1 MANEIN
7 ENGIVTDSVT
17 TTVENLT
24 TAFKNI
30 YGEDINVAQSTP
42 DGQLIN
48 IAAQAKTD
56 TLELAVALYNMFNPV
71 TVRGRAQDNLYKL
84 VGIRRKSSAFTFVE
98 VNVTT
103 TGACILPGL
112 DDNAESL
119 TATGYTVSDTI
130 GNNYILLNTQY
141 INAAGTYLL
150 AFRAENVGAIEVL
163 PNTITNMVS
172 VIANVASVNNPAAQ
186 YITGQSEET
195 DADFYLRFNKSRAT
209 GSNGQDDGLQAQLL
223 NLNLVTGAYV
233 HDNRGS
239 TTDSTGTAGHTI
251 WAIVE
256 GGTNADIAEVIYAN
270 VTDGCGMRGSV
281 TVDVTKSNGRTET
294 IAFDRPQYQN
304 LYVKFS
310 LINKSGASVDQ
321 AALKSY
327 IVDHLSTG
335 IYTSV
340 DTLQITNIIQAYD
353 SNLVPYNLTVSGD
366 NSTWEEYVL
375 PQGYNYKF
383 TLSASNITI
392 TSVTSV

>member
-17 TTVENLT
+17 TTVANLT
-24 TAFKNI
+24 QAFKDI
-30 YGEDINVAQSTP
+30 YGEDISVAQNTP

-56 TLELAVALYNMFNPV
+56 TLELATALYNMFNPD

-84 VGIRRKSSAFTFVE
+84 IGLRRKASAFSYVV

-103 TGACILPGL
+103 TGSCILQGL

-130 GNNYILLNTQY
+130 GNNYILLNTEY
-141 INAAGTYLL
+141 INGAGTYALE
-150 AFRAENVGAIEVL
+150 FRAANVGAIEVL

-186 YITGQSEET
+186 YSTGQAEET
-195 DADFYLRFNKSRAT
+195 DAAFNIRFNQSRAI
-209 GSNGQDDGLQAQLL
+209 GSRGQDDGLLAQLL
-223 NLNLVTGAYV
+223 NINLVTGAYV
-233 HDNRGS
+233 HDNRLS
-239 TTDSTGTAGHTI
+239 ATDSTGTAGHTI

-256 GGTNADIAEVIYAN
+256 GGLNTDIAQVIYAE
-270 VTDGCGMRGSV
+270 VTDGCGMRGNVS
-281 TVDVTKSNGRTET
+281 VDVTKANGRTET
-294 IAFDRPQYQN
+294 ILFDRPSYQN

-310 LINKSGASVDQ
+310 LINKSSATVDQ
-321 AALKSY
+321 AKLKQY
-327 IVDHLSTG
+327 IADNLATG

-340 DTLQITNIIQAYD
+340 DTLQITNLIQAYSAD
-353 SNLVPYNLTVSGD
+353 LIPYNLTVSGD
-366 NSTWEEYVL
+366 GTTWVEYVL

-383 TLSASNITI
+383 TLSTSNITI
-392 TSVTSV
+392 TTIQSA

>member
-24 TAFKNI
+24 QAFKDI
-30 YGEDINVAQSTP
+30 YGEDISVAQNTP

-56 TLELAVALYNMFNPV
+56 TLELAIALYNMFNPD

-84 VGIRRKSSAFTFVE
+84 AGLRRKSSAFSYVV

-103 TGACILPGL
+103 TAPCILQGL

-130 GNNYILLNTQY
+130 GNNYILLNTEY
-141 INAAGTYLL
+141 INAAGTYALE
-150 AFRAENVGAIEVL
+150 FRAANVGAVEVL

-172 VIANVASVNNPAAQ
+172 VIAGVQSVNNPAVQ
-186 YITGQSEET
+186 YLTGQAEET
-195 DADFYLRFNKSRAT
+195 DAAFNLRFNQSRAI
-209 GSNGQDDGLQAQLL
+209 GSRGQDDGLLAQLL
-223 NLNLVTGAYV
+223 NINLVTGAYV
-233 HDNRGS
+233 HDNRDNS
-239 TTDSTGTAGHTI
+239 TDATGTAGHTI

-256 GGTNADIAEVIYAN
+256 GGLNADIAQVIYAE
-270 VTDGCGMRGSV
+270 VTDGCGMRGNVS
-281 TVDVTKSNGRTET
+281 VDVTKSNGRTET
-294 IAFDRPQYQN
+294 ILFDRPSYQN

-310 LINKSGASVDQ
+310 LINKSSATVDQ
-321 AALKSY
+321 TALKDF
-327 IVDHLSTG
+327 IVDKLATG

-340 DTLQITNIIQAYD
+340 DTLQITNIIQAYSAD
-353 SNLVPYNLTVSGD
+353 LIPYDLSVSGD
-366 NSTWEEYVL
+366 GTTWVEYVL

-383 TLSASNITI
+383 TLTAENITI
-392 TSVTSV
+392 TTIQSA

>member
-24 TAFKNI
+24 QAFKDI
-30 YGEDINVAQSTP
+30 YGEDISVTQNTP

-56 TLELAVALYNMFNPV
+56 TLELAIALYNMFNPD

-84 VGIRRKSSAFTFVE
+84 AGLRRKSSAFSYVV

-103 TGACILPGL
+103 TAPCILQGL

-130 GNNYILLNTQY
+130 GNNYILLNTEY
-141 INAAGTYLL
+141 INAAGTYPLE
-150 AFRAENVGAIEVL
+150 FRAANVGAIEVL

-172 VIANVASVNNPAAQ
+172 VIAGVQSVNNPAVQ
-186 YITGQSEET
+186 YSTGQAEET
-195 DADFYLRFNKSRAT
+195 DAAFNIRFNQSRAI
-209 GSNGQDDGLQAQLL
+209 GSRGQDDGLLAQLL
-223 NLNLVTGAYV
+223 NINLVTGAYV
-233 HDNRGS
+233 HDNRLS
-239 TTDSTGTAGHTI
+239 ATDSTGTAGHTI
-251 WAIVE
+251 WTIVE
-256 GGTNADIAEVIYAN
+256 GGLNADIAQVIYAE
-270 VTDGCGMRGSV
+270 VTDGCGMRGNVSV
-281 TVDVTKSNGRTET
+281 DITKANGRTET
-294 IAFDRPQYQN
+294 ILFDRPSYQN

-310 LINKSGASVDQ
+310 LINKSSATVDQ
-321 AALKSY
+321 AALKDF
-327 IVDHLSTG
+327 IVEKLATG

-340 DTLQITNIIQAYD
+340 DTLQITNIIQAYSAD
-353 SNLVPYNLTVSGD
+353 LIPYDLSVSGD
-366 NSTWEEYVL
+366 GTTWVEYVL

-383 TLSASNITI
+383 TLTAANITI
-392 TSVTSV
+392 TTIQSA

>member
-24 TAFKNI
+24 QAFKDI
-30 YGEDINVAQSTP
+30 YGEDISVAQNTP

-56 TLELAVALYNMFNPV
+56 TLELAIALYNMFNPD

-84 VGIRRKSSAFTFVE
+84 AGLRRKSSAFSYVV

-103 TGACILPGL
+103 TAPCILQGL

-130 GNNYILLNTQY
+130 GNNYILLNTEY
-141 INAAGTYLL
+141 INAAGTYALE
-150 AFRAENVGAIEVL
+150 FRAANVGAVEVL

-172 VIANVASVNNPAAQ
+172 VIAGVQSVNNPAVQ
-186 YITGQSEET
+186 YLTGQAEET
-195 DADFYLRFNKSRAT
+195 DAAFNLRFNRSRAI
-209 GSNGQDDGLQAQLL
+209 GSRGQDDGLLAQLL
-223 NLNLVTGAYV
+223 NINLVTGAYV
-233 HDNRGS
+233 HDNRGNS
-239 TTDSTGTAGHTI
+239 TDATGTAGHTI

-256 GGTNADIAEVIYAN
+256 GGLNADIAQVIYAE
-270 VTDGCGMRGSV
+270 VTDGCGMRGNVS
-281 TVDVTKSNGRTET
+281 VDVTKANGRTET
-294 IAFDRPQYQN
+294 ILFDRPSYQN

-310 LINKSGASVDQ
+310 LINKSSATVDQ
-321 AALKSY
+321 TALKDF
-327 IVDHLSTG
+327 IVDKLATG

-340 DTLQITNIIQAYD
+340 DTLQITNIIQAYSAD
-353 SNLVPYNLTVSGD
+353 LIPYDLSVSGD
-366 NSTWEEYVL
+366 GTTWVEYVL

-383 TLSASNITI
+383 TLTAENITI
-392 TSVTSV
+392 TTIQSA

>member
-24 TAFKNI
+24 TAFKDI
-30 YGEDINVAQSTP
+30 YGDDISVAQNTP

-56 TLELAVALYNMFNPV
+56 TLELAIALYNMFNPD

-84 VGIRRKSSAFTFVE
+84 IGIRRKASAFSFVE

-103 TGACILPGL
+103 TGPCILQGL
-112 DDNAESL
+112 DANAESL

-130 GNNYILLNTQY
+130 GNNYILLNTEY
-141 INAAGTYLL
+141 INQAGTYLL
-150 AFRAENVGAIEVL
+150 EFRAEKAGAIEVL

-172 VIANVASVNNPAAQ
+172 VIANVSGVNNPAAQ

-195 DADFYLRFNKSRAT
+195 DAAFNIRFNQSRAI
-209 GSNGQDDGLQAQLL
+209 GSKGQDDGLLAQLL
-223 NLNLVTGAYV
+223 NINLVTGAYV

-239 TTDSTGTAGHTI
+239 ATDATGTAGHTI

-256 GGTNADIAEVIYAN
+256 GGLNADIAQVIYAE

-281 TVDVTKSNGRTET
+281 SVSVPKSNGRTET
-294 IAFDRPQYQN
+294 ILFDRPSYQD

-310 LINKSGASVDQ
+310 LINKSGATVDQ
-321 AALKSY
+321 DALKDY
-327 IVDHLSTG
+327 IADNLTTG

-340 DTLQITNIIQAYD
+340 DTLQITNLIQAYNAD
-353 SNLVPYNLTVSGD
+353 LIPYNLTVSGNGTD
-366 NSTWEEYVL
+366 WVEYVL

-383 TLSASNITI
+383 TLSTTNITI
-392 TSVTSV
+392 ESVQSA

>member
-17 TTVENLT
+17 TTVANLI
-24 TAFKNI
+24 TAFKDI
-30 YGEDINVAQSTP
+30 YGEDINVTQSTP

-56 TLELAVALYNMFNPV
+56 TLELATALYNMFNPV

-84 VGIRRKSSAFTFVE
+84 IGLRRKASAFSFVE

-103 TGACILPGL
+103 TGPCTLRGL

-186 YITGQSEET
+186 YITGQAEET
-195 DADFYLRFNKSRAT
+195 DAAFYLRFAKSRAI
-209 GSNGQDDGLQAQLL
+209 GSKGQDDGLLAQLL
-223 NLNLVTGAYV
+223 NINLVTSAYI

-239 TTDSTGTAGHTI
+239 ATDSTGTAGHTI
-251 WAIVE
+251 WTIVE
-256 GGTNADIAEVIYAN
+256 GGTNADIAQAIYAN
-270 VTDGCGMRGSV
+270 VTDGCGMRGTVSV
-281 TVDVTKSNGRTET
+281 DITKSNGRTET
-294 IAFDRPQYQN
+294 IYFDRPSDQS

-310 LINKSGASVDQ
+310 LLNKSGATVDQ
-321 AALKSY
+321 DALKNY
-327 IVDHLSTG
+327 IVANLPTG

-340 DTLQITNIIQAYD
+340 DTLQITNLIQAYD
-353 SNLVPYNLTVSGD
+353 ANLVPYNLSVSGD
-366 NSTWEEYVL
+366 NATWEEYVL
-375 PQGYNYKF
+375 PQSYNYKF
-383 TLSASNITI
+383 VLTSANITI
-392 TSVTSV
+392 TSVTPV

>member
-17 TTVENLT
+17 TTVANLE
-24 TAFKNI
+24 TAFKGI
-30 YGEDINVAQSTP
+30 YGEDINVTQSTP

-56 TLELAVALYNMFNPV
+56 TLELATSLYNMFNPV

-84 VGIRRKSSAFTFVE
+84 VGLKRKASAFSFVE

-103 TGACILPGL
+103 TGSCILQGL

-141 INAAGTYLL
+141 ISTAGTYLL
-150 AFRAENVGAIEVL
+150 EFRAENVGAIEVL

-172 VIANVASVNNPAAQ
+172 VIANVSGVNNPAAQ
-186 YITGQSEET
+186 YITGQAEET
-195 DADFYLRFNKSRAT
+195 DAAFFLRFNKSRAI
-209 GSNGQDDGLQAQLL
+209 GSKGQDDGLLAQLL
-223 NLNLVTGAYV
+223 NLNLVTSAYI

-239 TTDSTGTAGHTI
+239 ATDATGTAGHTI
-251 WAIVE
+251 WTIVE
-256 GGTNADIAEVIYAN
+256 GGTNADIAQAIYAN
-270 VTDGCGMRGSV
+270 VTDGCGMRGTVSV
-281 TVDVTKSNGRTET
+281 DITKSNGRTET
-294 IAFDRPQYQN
+294 ILFDRPLSQD

-310 LINKSGASVDQ
+310 LINKGSATVDQ
-321 AALKSY
+321 TALKDY
-327 IVDHLSTG
+327 IAVNLATG

-340 DTLQITNIIQAYD
+340 DTLQITNLIQAYD
-353 SNLVPYNLTVSGD
+353 ANLVPYNLTVSGD
-366 NSTWEEYVL
+366 GTTWEEYVL
-375 PQGYNYKF
+375 PQAYNYKF
-383 TLSASNITI
+383 TLTAENITI